1 MGFSKT
7 KICVLFAP
15 FVVILAACNNDSST
29 VTDNHSNTDTMNM
42 TTLEKEPQL
51 KTMVKGSAGDL
62 FVSDGGAGGIPVVFV
77 HSFGGNT
84 RHWDNQLEHLRSD
97 RRAIAF
103 DLRGHGQSEMPANG
117 EYDVNAM
124 ANDIAAVAD
133 SLKLNKFV
141 LVGHSMGGSSAIAY
155 AGKHP
160 DRVAGLLITGTPGKT
175 PGDQA
180 KPIINSLESDKYP
193 VVMEDYMKKLLEN
206 STPATDKLEREGM
219 NKIPKPASIDI
230 IKSVFRYDPLPDLRN
245 YPGPKL
251 IVARA
256 GEENP
261 NSLHTYFPGIPYIP
275 VEVTSHW
282 IQLDKPGEFNRI
294 LDDFLA
300 TVEKRINAT
309 AGNK

>member
-1 MGFSKT
+1 MVFAKT

-15 FVVILAACNNDSST
+15 LVVILAACNNDSST

-42 TTLEKEPQL
+42 STVEKEPEL
-51 KTMVKGSAGDL
+51 KTKVKGSAGEL
-62 FVSDGGAGGIPVVFV
+62 YVSDGGAGGIPVVFV
-77 HSFGGNT
+77 HSFGGSAK
-84 RHWDNQLEHLRSD
+84 HWEKQLEHLRSN

-103 DLRGHGQSEMPANG
+103 DLRGQGQSEAPANG
-117 EYDVNAM
+117 EYDVNALS
-124 ANDIAAVAD
+124 NDIAAVVD

-141 LVGHSMGGSSAIAY
+141 LVGHSMGGSAAIAY

-160 DRVAGLLITGTPGKT
+160 ERVAGLLITGTPGKT

-180 KPIINSLESDKYP
+180 KPIIAALESDKYP
-193 VVMEDYMKKLLEN
+193 SVMEDYMKKLLEN
-206 STPATDKLEREGM
+206 ATPATNKLEREGI
-219 NKIPKPASIDI
+219 NKISKQASIDI

-251 IVARA
+251 IISRA

-261 NSLHTYFPGIPYIP
+261 NSLHTYFPGIPYIT
-275 VEVTSHW
+275 VEGTSHW
-282 IQLDKPGEFNRI
+282 IQLDKPDKFNSI
-294 LDDFLA
+294 MDDFLV
-300 TVEKRINAT
+300 TVEKRANAT